1 MRERMG
7 ELLWSQFVSYANE
20 HYKAR
25 FVRAFCKPSLRCV
38 GRLDGTPC
46 PHAFDVDLASPDAK
60 RKLRLM
66 HLDHERP
73 AHLTCEQWSNALPEF
88 PSSWHE
94 GLDAGALCHDLF
106 GAYDDRTSS
115 TEASACA
122 STAALHRAG
131 GSRSTPTATPRD
143 AGCVKRKNGGL
154 SVGEGVPVSVWGG
167 WHNRV

>member
-46 PHAFDVDLASPDAK
+46 PHAFEVDLASPDAK
-60 RKLRLM
+60 RKLKFL

-73 AHLTCEQWSNALPEF
+73 VRRTCERWSNALPEF

-106 GAYDDRTSS
+106 GAYDDEQYGGKCMCFHCGAPQGGRFAQHAYCHTS
-115 TEASACA
+115 
-122 STAALHRAG
+122 
-131 GSRSTPTATPRD
+131 
-143 AGCVKRKNGGL
+143 
-154 SVGEGVPVSVWGG
+154 
-167 WHNRV
+167 